1 MNTHRLKRPLSA
13 LSAATLL
20 AALVAAPV
28 PVRAEPSLGSGGSTA
43 AQGTNADS
51 AQTPSPDRTDSPAE
65 ADAGSEAITDP
76 VLQVGADSTARNL
89 SWMSESSGGG
99 EVRWA
104 PASEVDG
111 GKLPADA
118 DRAETTDSGLAT
130 DLKRHFNHA
139 SMTDLEPDTEY
150 AYQVGSHEDGFTEV
164 QQFTTGSSG
173 GDDEFLV
180 FGDPQVGAGGGD
192 PDDAAGW
199 DRTLSSAVATADDP
213 SFFYSLGDQVNSAG
227 NQEQYAQYLAPE
239 ATRTIPQA
247 TTIGNHDV
255 SSKAYEQHFNRPNV
269 SQDHGGGGV
278 ITSGGDYWFIED
290 GVLFLNINSNSPDM
304 DAHAEFIDEVVA
316 EHGDHARWT
325 VLGFHHSI
333 YSTATHWSD
342 LDVKRLRKAIPPVA
356 ARNDID
362 LVVSGHDHIYN
373 RTFLMDGEGKPVEGS
388 EAGAEEEKEDG
399 QTLYLTLTSS
409 SGSKFYDYVPGLDWE
424 GKSVHNDVPA
434 FTRVL
439 VSDEALRATTYEV
452 PAGGAPADG
461 ERAEAQAASE
471 QIDDVELRH
480 AEAEEPAPDDDAE
493 ADAGSGAGAAADGSD
508 AESDAGAGAGA
519 EADGPDAGS
528 EAGAGVE
535 ADGAGEDADAGAAG
549 AGADGSESD
558 SDGSDDGAVSA
569 DTDGGTNATGSN
581 ADAHAAGANDDGNG
595 TDSGTADAGT
605 ADSGAEASGTEA
617 NAAGT
622 GDDSDSSGTASAGG
636 GGDLPRTGDG
646 LALPLAVGAGALA
659 LGATLLVASRRRRG
673 AGLS

>member
-13 LSAATLL
+13 VSAATLL
-20 AALVAAPV
+20 AALAAAPV
-28 PVRAEPSLGSGGSTA
+28 PVRAEPSLGSGGPGSTA
-43 AQGTNADS
+43 SQS
-51 AQTPSPDRTDSPAE
+51 PSQDPSQSPSQDPGQNRAESPAE
-65 ADAGSEAITDP
+65 ADAGSEAITDA
-76 VLQVGADSTARNL
+76 VLQVGADPTARNL

-104 PASEVDG
+104 PVSELED

-118 DRAETTDSGLAT
+118 ATAETTDSGLAT

-139 SMTDLEPDTEY
+139 NMTDLEPDTEY
-150 AYQVGSHEDGFTEV
+150 AYQVGNEEDGFTEV
-164 QQFTTGSSG
+164 QRFTTGDAG

-199 DRTLSSAVATADDP
+199 DRTLSSAAATAEDP

-227 NQEQYAQYLAPE
+227 NQDQYAQYLAPE

-278 ITSGGDYWFIED
+278 ITSGGDYWFIEE
-290 GVLFLNINSNSPDM
+290 GVLFLNINSNSSDM

-316 EHGDHARWT
+316 EHGDQARWT

-333 YSTATHWSD
+333 YSTATHWND

-424 GKSVHNDVPA
+424 GKSVHNDIPA
-434 FTRVL
+434 FTRVQ

-452 PAGGAPADG
+452 AVGSAPADG
-461 ERAEAQAASE
+461 GQAQAAAE
-471 QIDDVELRH
+471 QIDDVELRR
-480 AEAEEPAPDDDAE
+480 ADSEEPDPGD
-493 ADAGSGAGAAADGSD
+493 
-508 AESDAGAGAGA
+508 DAGAGADGA
-519 EADGPDAGS
+519 DAGADGDDA
-528 EAGAGVE
+528 EAGAGADAAAAE
-535 ADGAGEDADAGAAG
+535 DGAETADSDGGTGATGSDADADAAGADVGQDADAVGTGDDADAGAAG
-549 AGADGSESD
+549 AEADSAESGDSEGSTGTTGSESD
-558 SDGSDDGAVSA
+558 S
-569 DTDGGTNATGSN
+569 
-581 ADAHAAGANDDGNG
+581 
-595 TDSGTADAGT
+595 GTA
-605 ADSGAEASGTEA
+605 A

-622 GDDSDSSGTASAGG
+622 ADDSDSSGTASAGG
-636 GGDLPRTGDG
+636 DGDLPRTGGG
-646 LALPLAVGAGALA
+646 LALPLAAGAGALA
-659 LGATLLVASRRRRG
+659 LGAALLIASRRRRG

>member
-28 PVRAEPSLGSGGSTA
+28 PVRAEPNLGSGGPSSTA
-43 AQGTNADS
+43 SQD
-51 AQTPSPDRTDSPAE
+51 PTDTPAE
-65 ADAGSEAITDP
+65 ADAGNEAITDP
-76 VLQVGADSTARNL
+76 VLQVGADSTTRNL
-89 SWMSESSGGG
+89 SWMSENSGGG

-104 PASEVDG
+104 PVNELEG
-111 GKLPADA
+111 GELPADA
-118 DRAETTDSGLAT
+118 AAAETTDSGLAT

-139 SMTDLEPDTEY
+139 SMTDLEPDTDY
-150 AYQVGSHEDGFTEV
+150 AYQVGSDEDGFTEV

-192 PDDAAGW
+192 PDDATGW
-199 DRTLSSAVATADDP
+199 ERTLSTAVATADDP

-269 SQDHGGGGV
+269 SQDHGGGGI

-290 GVLFLNINSNSPDM
+290 GVLFLNINSNSSDM

-316 EHGDHARWT
+316 EHGGQARWT

-333 YSTATHWSD
+333 YSTATHWND

-362 LVVSGHDHIYN
+362 LVVSGHDHIFN

-388 EAGAEEEKEDG
+388 EAGADEEKEDG

-424 GKSVHNDVPA
+424 GKSVHNDMPA
-434 FTRVL
+434 FTRVR

-452 PAGGAPADG
+452 PAGGASADG
-461 ERAEAQAASE
+461 ERAEAQATAE
-471 QIDDVELRH
+471 QIDDVELRR
-480 AEAEEPAPDDDAE
+480 AEADEPAPGDDAG
-493 ADAGSGAGAAADGSD
+493 ADAGSGAGA
-508 AESDAGAGAGA
+508 ETDAGTDSGAG
-519 EADGPDAGS
+519 
-528 EAGAGVE
+528 
-535 ADGAGEDADAGAAG
+535 ADGAGANDDADGAGTGDDADASAEGAGTSDDADAGADG
-549 AGADGSESD
+549 AGADADAGTGGAASD
-558 SDGSDDGAVSA
+558 SAGYDGATSGGVGSD
-569 DTDGGTNATGSN
+569 GT
-581 ADAHAAGANDDGNG
+581 DDGNG
-595 TDSGTADAGT
+595 SDAGT
-605 ADSGAEASGTEA
+605 ADSGAEADATEA
-617 NAAGT
+617 TAAGT
-622 GDDSDSSGTASAGG
+622 GDDSDSSGTASASGG
-636 GGDLPRTGDG
+636 GVLPRTGGG

-659 LGATLLVASRRRRG
+659 LGAALLLVSRRRRG
-673 AGLS
+673 AELS

>member
-13 LSAATLL
+13 VSAATLL
-20 AALVAAPV
+20 AALAAAPV
-28 PVRAEPSLGSGGSTA
+28 PVRAEPSLGSGGPGSTA
-43 AQGTNADS
+43 SQS
-51 AQTPSPDRTDSPAE
+51 PSQDPSQSPSQDPGQNRAESPAE
-65 ADAGSEAITDP
+65 ADAGSEAITDA
-76 VLQVGADSTARNL
+76 VLQVGADPTARNL

-104 PASEVDG
+104 PVSELED

-118 DRAETTDSGLAT
+118 ATAETTDSGLAT

-139 SMTDLEPDTEY
+139 NMTDLEPDTEY
-150 AYQVGSHEDGFTEV
+150 AYQVGNEEDGFTEV
-164 QQFTTGSSG
+164 QRFTTGDAG

-199 DRTLSSAVATADDP
+199 DRTLSSAAATAEDP

-278 ITSGGDYWFIED
+278 ITSGGDYWFIEE
-290 GVLFLNINSNSPDM
+290 GVLFLNINSNSSDM

-316 EHGDHARWT
+316 EHGDQARWT

-333 YSTATHWSD
+333 YSTATHWND

-424 GKSVHNDVPA
+424 GKSVHNDIPA
-434 FTRVL
+434 FTRVQ

-452 PAGGAPADG
+452 AVGSAPADG
-461 ERAEAQAASE
+461 GQAQAAAE
-471 QIDDVELRH
+471 QIDDVELRR
-480 AEAEEPAPDDDAE
+480 ADSEEPDPGD
-493 ADAGSGAGAAADGSD
+493 
-508 AESDAGAGAGA
+508 DAGAGADGA
-519 EADGPDAGS
+519 DAGADGDDA
-528 EAGAGVE
+528 EAGAGADAAAAE
-535 ADGAGEDADAGAAG
+535 DGAETADSDGGTGATGSDADADAAGADVGQDADAVGTGDDADAGAAG
-549 AGADGSESD
+549 AEADSAESGDSEGSTGTTGSESD
-558 SDGSDDGAVSA
+558 S
-569 DTDGGTNATGSN
+569 
-581 ADAHAAGANDDGNG
+581 
-595 TDSGTADAGT
+595 GTA
-605 ADSGAEASGTEA
+605 A

-622 GDDSDSSGTASAGG
+622 ADDSDSSGTASAGG
-636 GGDLPRTGDG
+636 DGDLPRTGGG
-646 LALPLAVGAGALA
+646 LALPLAAGAGALA
-659 LGATLLVASRRRRG
+659 LGAALLIASRRRRG

>member
-1 MNTHRLKRPLSA
+1 MF
-13 LSAATLL
+13 
-20 AALVAAPV
+20 AAPV
-28 PVRAEPSLGSGGSTA
+28 
-43 AQGTNADS
+43 
-51 AQTPSPDRTDSPAE
+51 
-65 ADAGSEAITDP
+65 SELED
-76 VLQVGADSTARNL
+76 
-89 SWMSESSGGG
+89 
-99 EVRWA
+99 
-104 PASEVDG
+104 

-118 DRAETTDSGLAT
+118 ATAETTDSGLAT

-139 SMTDLEPDTEY
+139 NMTDLEPDTEY
-150 AYQVGSHEDGFTEV
+150 AYQVGSDEDGFTEV
-164 QQFTTGSSG
+164 QKFSTGGVG
-173 GDDEFLV
+173 GDDEFLL
-180 FGDPQVGAGGGD
+180 FGDPQVGAGGGE
-192 PDDAAGW
+192 PNDAAGW

-213 SFFYSLGDQVNSAG
+213 SFFYSLGDQINSAG

-255 SSKAYEQHFNRPNV
+255 SSKAFEQHFNRPNV

-290 GVLFLNINSNSPDM
+290 GVLFLNINSNSSDM

-316 EHGDHARWT
+316 EHGDQARWT

-333 YSTATHWSD
+333 YSTATHWND

-388 EAGAEEEKEDG
+388 EAGAEEEKEGG

-434 FTRVL
+434 FTRVQ

-452 PAGGAPADG
+452 PVGSAPADG
-461 ERAEAQAASE
+461 GQAQAAAE
-471 QIDDVELRH
+471 QIDDVELRR
-480 AEAEEPAPDDDAE
+480 AEAEEPDPGDDAGADADAEGGAEGEDAGADGADAE
-493 ADAGSGAGAAADGSD
+493 AGAGADAAGAEDGKETADSDGGTGATGSD
-508 AESDAGAGAGA
+508 AVADAAGADVGQDADGTGDDADAGTAGA
-519 EADGPDAGS
+519 EADSAESGTETADSEGGAGS
-528 EAGAGVE
+528 T
-535 ADGAGEDADAGAAG
+535 
-549 AGADGSESD
+549 GSESD
-558 SDGSDDGAVSA
+558 
-569 DTDGGTNATGSN
+569 
-581 ADAHAAGANDDGNG
+581 
-595 TDSGTADAGT
+595 
-605 ADSGAEASGTEA
+605 SGTEA

-622 GDDSDSSGTASAGG
+622 ADDSDSSGTASAGG
-636 GGDLPRTGDG
+636 DGDLPRTGGG

-659 LGATLLVASRRRRG
+659 LGALLLFASRRRR

>member
-43 AQGTNADS
+43 TQGANADT
-51 AQTPSPDRTDSPAE
+51 AQTPSPHRTDSPAE

-89 SWMSESSGGG
+89 SWMSESAGGG

-118 DRAETTDSGLAT
+118 DKAETTDSGLAT

-139 SMTDLEPDTEY
+139 SMIDLEPDTEY
-150 AYQVGSHEDGFTEV
+150 AYQVGSDEDGFTEV

-180 FGDPQVGAGGGD
+180 LGDPQVGAGGGD

-199 DRTLSSAVATADDP
+199 DRTLSSAAATADDP

-304 DAHAEFIDEVVA
+304 DAHADFIDEVVA
-316 EHGDHARWT
+316 EHGDQARWT

-333 YSTATHWSD
+333 YSTATHWDD

-434 FTRVL
+434 FTRVR

-452 PAGGAPADG
+452 PAGGGPADG
-461 ERAEAQAASE
+461 ERAEAQAAAE
-471 QIDDVELRH
+471 QIDDVELRR
-480 AEAEEPAPDDDAE
+480 AEAEDPAPDDDAGADADGGAGTE
-493 ADAGSGAGAAADGSD
+493 ADVEADGSD
-508 AESDAGAGAGA
+508 AESDAGAAVEA
-519 EADGPDAGS
+519 EADGSDAGP
-528 EAGAGVE
+528 EAGVGVD

-549 AGADGSESD
+549 AEADGSESD
-558 SDGSDDGAVSA
+558 SDGSDEGAE
-569 DTDGGTNATGSN
+569 T
-581 ADAHAAGANDDGNG
+581 
-595 TDSGTADAGT
+595 AGT
-605 ADSGAEASGTEA
+605 ADSGAEADATEA

-622 GDDSDSSGTASAGG
+622 ADDSDSSGTASAGG
-636 GGDLPRTGDG
+636 DGDLPRTGGG
-646 LALPLAVGAGALA
+646 LALPLAAGAGALA
-659 LGATLLVASRRRRG
+659 LGAALLIASRRRRG

>member
-1 MNTHRLKRPLSA
+1 M
-13 LSAATLL
+13 
-20 AALVAAPV
+20 
-28 PVRAEPSLGSGGSTA
+28 
-43 AQGTNADS
+43 
-51 AQTPSPDRTDSPAE
+51 
-65 ADAGSEAITDP
+65 
-76 VLQVGADSTARNL
+76 QVGADSTARNL

-104 PASEVDG
+104 PASQLDG

-118 DRAETTDSGLAT
+118 ATAETTDTGLAT
-130 DLKRHFNHA
+130 DLRRHFNHA
-139 SMTDLEPDTEY
+139 SMTDLKPGTEY
-150 AYQVGSHEDGFTEV
+150 AYQVGSDEDGFTEV

-199 DRTLSSAVATADDP
+199 DRTLSSAAATADDP
-213 SFFYSLGDQVNSAG
+213 SFIYSLGDQVNSAG

-239 ATRTIPQA
+239 VTRTIPQA

-269 SQDHGGGGV
+269 SQDHGGGGI

-304 DAHAEFIDEVVA
+304 DAHAEFIDEIVA
-316 EHGDHARWT
+316 EHGDQARWT

-342 LDVKRLRKAIPPVA
+342 PDVKRLRKAIPPVA

-388 EAGAEEEKEDG
+388 EAGTEEEKEDG

-409 SGSKFYDYVPGLDWE
+409 SGSKFYEYVPGLDWE

-434 FTRVL
+434 FTRVR

-452 PAGGAPADG
+452 PVVGAPADG
-461 ERAEAQAASE
+461 ARAEAQAAAE
-471 QIDDVELRH
+471 QIDDVELRR

-493 ADAGSGAGAAADGSD
+493 TDAAAGAD
-508 AESDAGAGAGA
+508 DAGANDDADSAGTS
-519 EADGPDAGS
+519 D
-528 EAGAGVE
+528 
-535 ADGAGEDADAGAAG
+535 DADAGAEDAG
-549 AGADGSESD
+549 TSDDADAGADGPSADADTGTGGTASD
-558 SDGSDDGAVSA
+558 SAGSDGAASGGVGSDGTDDGS
-569 DTDGGTNATGSN
+569 GSE
-581 ADAHAAGANDDGNG
+581 A
-595 TDSGTADAGT
+595 GTADAGT
-605 ADSGAEASGTEA
+605 ADSSAETDAAEANGAEA

-622 GDDSDSSGTASAGG
+622 GDDSDSSGTASASGD
-636 GGDLPRTGDG
+636 GDLPRTGGG

-659 LGATLLVASRRRRG
+659 LGAALLVVSRRRRR

>member
-28 PVRAEPSLGSGGSTA
+28 PVRAEPFLGSGGSTA
-43 AQGTNADS
+43 AQGANADS

-65 ADAGSEAITDP
+65 ADAGSEAITDL

-89 SWMSESSGGG
+89 SWMSEGAGGG

-104 PASEVDG
+104 PASELVG

-118 DRAETTDSGLAT
+118 DKAETTDSGLAT

-139 SMTDLEPDTEY
+139 SMTNLEPDTEY
-150 AYQVGSHEDGFTEV
+150 AYQVGSDEDGFTEV

-199 DRTLSSAVATADDP
+199 DRTLSSAAATADDP

-290 GVLFLNINSNSPDM
+290 GVLFLNINSNSSDM

-316 EHGDHARWT
+316 EHGDQARWT

-333 YSTATHWSD
+333 YSTATHWDD

-356 ARNDID
+356 SRNDID

-373 RTFLMDGEGKPVEGS
+373 RTFLMDGEGKPVEDS
-388 EAGAEEEKEDG
+388 AAGAEEEKEDG

-434 FTRVL
+434 FTRVR

-452 PAGGAPADG
+452 PAGGAPTDG
-461 ERAEAQAASE
+461 QRAEAQAAAE
-471 QIDDVELRH
+471 QIDDVELRR

-493 ADAGSGAGAAADGSD
+493 ADAGS
-508 AESDAGAGAGA
+508 EAGA
-519 EADGPDAGS
+519 EADAGTDS
-528 EAGAGVE
+528 GAG
-535 ADGAGEDADAGAAG
+535 ADGAGANDDADGAGTGDDADAGADGPSADADAG
-549 AGADGSESD
+549 TGGTASDGAASGGVGSDGTDDGSGND
-558 SDGSDDGAVSA
+558 A
-569 DTDGGTNATGSN
+569 D
-581 ADAHAAGANDDGNG
+581 
-595 TDSGTADAGT
+595 TADAGT
-605 ADSGAEASGTEA
+605 ADSSAEANGAEA

-622 GDDSDSSGTASAGG
+622 GDDSDSSGTASASGD
-636 GGDLPRTGDG
+636 GDLPRTGGG

-659 LGATLLVASRRRRG
+659 LGATLLVVSRRRRG
-673 AGLS
+673 TGLS

>member
-1 MNTHRLKRPLSA
+1 MNTHRLKRPLGA

-28 PVRAEPSLGSGGSTA
+28 PVRAEPALGAGEPGSTA
-43 AQGTNADS
+43 SQSPN
-51 AQTPSPDRTDSPAE
+51 QNPSPRRSQEPGQSSSELPAE
-65 ADAGSEAITDP
+65 AEAGSEAITDA

-104 PASEVDG
+104 PVSVLEDG
-111 GKLPADA
+111 NLPADA
-118 DRAETTDSGLAT
+118 ATAETTDSGLAT

-139 SMTDLEPDTEY
+139 SMTGLKPGTEY
-150 AYQVGSHEDGFTEV
+150 AYQVGSEKDGFTEV
-164 QQFTTGSSG
+164 QQFTTGAAG
-173 GDDEFLV
+173 GDEEFLV

-199 DRTLSSAVATADDP
+199 DRTLSSAAAIADNP

-227 NQEQYAQYLAPE
+227 NQEQYAQYLAPDE
-239 ATRTIPQA
+239 TRTIPQA

-290 GVLFLNINSNSPDM
+290 GVLFLNINSNSSDM

-316 EHGDHARWT
+316 EQGDQARWT

-333 YSTATHWSD
+333 YSTATHWND
-342 LDVKRLRKAIPPVA
+342 FDVKRLRKAIPPVA

-434 FTRVL
+434 FTRVQ

-452 PAGGAPADG
+452 PTGSATADG
-461 ERAEAQAASE
+461 EGSEAQATAE
-471 QIDDVELRH
+471 QIDDVELRRV
-480 AEAEEPAPDDDAE
+480 EAEEPDPDDDAGTG
-493 ADAGSGAGAAADGSD
+493 ADATSGTDGAGTDADPAAEDTGAEEDADADGSGED
-508 AESDAGAGAGA
+508 TDTGAIGA
-519 EADGPDAGS
+519 EADSAES
-528 EAGAGVE
+528 
-535 ADGAGEDADAGAAG
+535 GAAT
-549 AGADGSESD
+549 
-558 SDGSDDGAVSA
+558 A
-569 DTDGGTNATGSN
+569 DTDGGT
-581 ADAHAAGANDDGNG
+581 GA
-595 TDSGTADAGT
+595 TDSGAD
-605 ADSGAEASGTEA
+605 A

-622 GDDSDSSGTASAGG
+622 ADDSDSSGTVSAGG
-636 GGDLPRTGDG
+636 GGGLPRTGG
-646 LALPLAVGAGALA
+646 ELARPLAVGAGALA
-659 LGATLLVASRRRRG
+659 LGVVLLIASRRRS
-673 AGLS
+673 AELS

>member
-1 MNTHRLKRPLSA
+1 
-13 LSAATLL
+13 
-20 AALVAAPV
+20 V
-28 PVRAEPSLGSGGSTA
+28 
-43 AQGTNADS
+43 
-51 AQTPSPDRTDSPAE
+51 
-65 ADAGSEAITDP
+65 GSE
-76 VLQVGADSTARNL
+76 
-89 SWMSESSGGG
+89 
-99 EVRWA
+99 
-104 PASEVDG
+104 
-111 GKLPADA
+111 
-118 DRAETTDSGLAT
+118 
-130 DLKRHFNHA
+130 
-139 SMTDLEPDTEY
+139 
-150 AYQVGSHEDGFTEV
+150 EDGFTEV
-164 QQFTTGSSG
+164 QQFTTGDVG

-199 DRTLSSAVATADDP
+199 DRTLSSAAATADDP

-278 ITSGGDYWFIED
+278 ITSGGDYWFIEE
-290 GVLFLNINSNSPDM
+290 GVLFLNINSNSSDM

-316 EHGDHARWT
+316 EHGDQARWT

-333 YSTATHWSD
+333 YSTATHWND

-424 GKSVHNDVPA
+424 GKSVHNDIPA
-434 FTRVL
+434 FTRVQ

-452 PAGGAPADG
+452 AVGSAPADG
-461 ERAEAQAASE
+461 GQAQAAAE
-471 QIDDVELRH
+471 QIDDVELRR
-480 AEAEEPAPDDDAE
+480 ADSEEPDPGD
-493 ADAGSGAGAAADGSD
+493 
-508 AESDAGAGAGA
+508 DAGAGADGA
-519 EADGPDAGS
+519 DAGADGDDA
-528 EAGAGVE
+528 EAGAGADAAAAE
-535 ADGAGEDADAGAAG
+535 DGAETADSDGGTGATGSDADADAAGADVGQDADAVGTGDDADAGAAG
-549 AGADGSESD
+549 AEADSAESGDSEGSTGTTGSESD
-558 SDGSDDGAVSA
+558 S
-569 DTDGGTNATGSN
+569 
-581 ADAHAAGANDDGNG
+581 
-595 TDSGTADAGT
+595 GTA
-605 ADSGAEASGTEA
+605 A

-622 GDDSDSSGTASAGG
+622 ADDSDSSGTASAGG
-636 GGDLPRTGDG
+636 DGDLPRTGGG
-646 LALPLAVGAGALA
+646 LALPLAAGAGALA
-659 LGATLLVASRRRRG
+659 LGAALLIASRRRRG